1 MRVLRAL
8 LVLVLAV
15 FGLAGATAY
24 PLTVK
29 DALGR
34 TVVLAHAPK
43 RIIALLPS
51 HTETVFAL
59 GAGNL
64 LVGRDAYSDY
74 PPAVKNVPVMG
85 DLYNP
90 SLEQI
95 LAAKPDLVLNS
106 RYGNLTPA
114 LEKAGVPVWAGGAL
128 TLDEV
133 YSTISEIGRL
143 IDREPQAA
151 KLVNT
156 MRAQV
161 RDLTVAVKLAKPV
174 SVYYEIDPTPYSVGP
189 NSYLGTLLALAGGR
203 TIVPAS
209 LGDFPK
215 INPELVVA
223 ADPQV
228 IIGASRE
235 NIAARAGWT
244 GLTAVKQG
252 RVYLLTPEQDNLISR
267 AGPRLPQALRTLVKL
282 LHPELLK

>member
-1 MRVLRAL
+1 MRSLRVLVVL
-8 LVLVLAV
+8 SLVVA
-15 FGLAGATAY
+15 GLAGATSY

-34 TVVLAHAPK
+34 SVVLPHAP
-43 RIIALLPS
+43 RRVIALLPS

-59 GAGNL
+59 GAGKL
-64 LVGRDAYSDY
+64 LVGRDAFSDY
-74 PPAVKNVPVMG
+74 PPAVKDVPVMG

-114 LEKAGVPVWAGGAL
+114 LEKAGVTVWSGGAD
-128 TLDEV
+128 TLEGV
-133 YSTISEIGRL
+133 YDTISTIGVL
-143 IDREPQAA
+143 LDREAPANRLVAA
-151 KLVNT
+151 

-161 RDLTVAVKLAKPV
+161 RALALAAKAVKPV

-189 NSYLGTLLALAGGR
+189 NSYLGSLLDLAGGR
-203 TIVPAS
+203 TIIPAS

-215 INPELVVA
+215 VNPELVVA

-235 NIAARAGWT
+235 NIAARSGWSDIA
-244 GLTAVKQG
+244 AVKAG
-252 RVYLLTPEQDNLISR
+252 RVYSLTPQEDSLVSR
-267 AGPRLPQALRTLVKL
+267 AGPRLPQALRVLLRL
-282 LHPELLK
+282 LHPELPR